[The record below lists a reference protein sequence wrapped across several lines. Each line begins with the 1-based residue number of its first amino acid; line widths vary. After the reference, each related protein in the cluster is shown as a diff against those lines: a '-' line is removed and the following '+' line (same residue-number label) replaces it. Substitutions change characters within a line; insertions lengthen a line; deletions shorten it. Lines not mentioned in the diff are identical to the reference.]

1 MNDCIDAHVHVWAP
15 PSKQFPYDPAYVG
28 TPTHPTEFS
37 PNELLRMSQPTGVS
51 RIVLV
56 QMSCYGADNSFMLAA
71 MKNDPTVFSGIA
83 IVDHRSSV
91 LESELLRLAALGIRG
106 LRIDQGTEDDDWLI
120 SAEMQSLWS
129 MAAKTKLAMC
139 CLVNPRDLTK
149 LSRMCEQFPDTRVVI
164 DHMARIGMDG
174 RIRDQDVHE
183 LCSLAKNAAVYVK
196 VSAFYALGKRSH
208 PYEDLAPMVESTF
221 RAFGAQRLM
230 WGSDAPFQVQSPFT
244 YTGSLDF
251 VEHHLPFLDTTAREW
266 LLRKTAEGL
275 FF

>member
-1 MNDCIDAHVHVWAP
+1 
-15 PSKQFPYDPAYVG
+15 
-28 TPTHPTEFS
+28 
-37 PNELLRMSQPTGVS
+37 
-51 RIVLV
+51 
-56 QMSCYGADNSFMLAA
+56 MSCYGADNSFMLAA

-149 LSRMCEQFPDTRVVI
+149 L
-164 DHMARIGMDG
+164 MARIGMDG